1 MQLRDLISIAGL
13 SNLDI
18 QGAALDSLEIM
29 GTEITGIEIDSRSVK
44 PGTLFCGLPGSQ
56 VDGSR
61 FALAAVEAGAVAVLV
76 SQSAVL
82 PEGLEKQAV
91 IIRSPEPRRGTA
103 QLAASLYRPQPSLN
117 LAVTGTN
124 GKTSVADFT
133 RQMLAA
139 LGRKAVSVGTLG
151 LQPDGIASLPPL
163 TTPDVVSLHKALQ
176 VAALQDYDTLV
187 IEASSHGLDQRRLD
201 SLSFQ
206 AAAFTNISR
215 DHLDYHADMEDYFQ
229 AKARLFSDLL
239 AVDGVAVLNADIPEF
254 SRLKSMADRHLSFGV
269 KAQDI
274 KLFEQHAT
282 PQGQHLEIA
291 MAGQLLKLDLPLIG
305 AFQATNVLASISL
318 LYAAGISPEELQA
331 AASNLKGVPGRME
344 TVAVEDAPTNVL
356 VDYAHTADALETVL
370 KAARPHATGRLITV
384 FGAGGDRDKGKR
396 TLMGQAAFAYSDL
409 AIVTDDNPRG
419 EDPAQIRQEVL
430 AGMGENAV
438 EVGDRAEAIGYAIK
452 QAGPND
458 LVVIAGKGHEQG
470 QIVGA
475 EVLPFSDVD
484 VARQALE
491 DSRKSSA

>member
-1 MQLRDLISIAGL
+1 MQLSDLISIAGL
-13 SNLDI
+13 SNLET
-18 QGAALDSLEIM
+18 QGPALHGIA
-29 GTEITGIEIDSRSVK
+29 IKGIEIDSRAVQ

-61 FALAAVEAGAVAVLV
+61 FALAAAEAGAAAVLV
-76 SQSAVL
+76 GQEAAL
-82 PEGLEKQAV
+82 PSGLDAQVA
-91 IIRSPEPRRGTA
+91 IIRSPEPRRATA
-103 QLAASLYRPQPSLN
+103 QLAASFYRPQPALN

-133 RQMLAA
+133 RQMLSA
-139 LGRKAVSVGTLG
+139 LGQKAISVGTLG
-151 LQPDGIASLPPL
+151 LQPQGIASLPPL

-176 VAALQDYDTLV
+176 AASLEDYHTLV

-201 SLSFQ
+201 AITFQ

-215 DHLDYHADMEDYFQ
+215 DHLDYHTDMEAYFQ
-229 AKARLFSDLL
+229 AKARLFTDLL
-239 AVDGVAVLNADIPEF
+239 ASDGVAVLNADIPEF
-254 SRLKSMADRHLSFGV
+254 SRLKAMADRHLSFGV

-305 AFQATNVLASISL
+305 AFQATNVLASIGL
-318 LYAAGISPEELQA
+318 LYATGTPAEDLQA
-331 AASNLKGVPGRME
+331 AASGLKGVPGRME
-344 TVAVEDAPTNVL
+344 SVLVEDSHTNVL

-370 KAARPHATGRLITV
+370 QAARPHAKGKLITV

-396 TLMGQAAFAYSDL
+396 PLMGQAAFAFSDI
-409 AIVTDDNPRG
+409 AIVTDDNPRS
-419 EDPAQIRQEVL
+419 EDPALIRQEVL

-438 EVGDRAEAIGYAIK
+438 EVGDRAEAIAHAISL
-452 QAGPND
+452 AGPDD

-470 QIVGA
+470 QIVGS
-475 EVLPFSDVD
+475 EILPFSDTN

-491 DSRKSSA
+491 NSRK